1 MKIIRRIAPTVAL
14 LFAAS
19 VFVSTTVAASTPS
32 TAKSAL
38 NKMGDQ
44 NNICVVLGLPDS
56 ARPDFVTD
64 LAKQSQWRIYFQ
76 SPSLKD
82 VTAVRESAEKAGLLG
97 KRIFAHQGG
106 YKSVHLADNL
116 AGAVWVSA
124 VSKTAKKELSEV
136 ARVLHPEGVA
146 YLDGVRMFAKAY
158 PKGIQAWDHPYHG
171 PDNNPQSYD
180 ELARAPYLTQF
191 IAEPK
196 FSPMPEQTVSAAGV
210 VFKAYGHIAHK
221 ENQND
226 ILNTLMGINA
236 YNGTIL
242 WRRPNDGYMIHRNTM
257 VATPGTLLLG
267 NHESLQF
274 IDAQT
279 GKTKHKIVIP
289 EGMAD
294 GPVWKWMALHNGILY
309 ALIGG
314 KETPI
319 VTQRSDNPA
328 LGHWPWGMWDGH
340 DYKDEKKNFGFGRT
354 FVAIDIE
361 SRKIIKH
368 HKEKEF
374 IDSRGVCMKD
384 GRIYYY
390 SPQKF
395 LACLDLQS
403 EQVRWRNTDGDLLA
417 AIGKNERAQLYKTGY
432 STSIFLKT
440 TKDHLVFA
448 GPQRPNLVV
457 ARTEDGKLLWHK
469 KDGNLQ
475 VVLRKDAFFTASRDG
490 IGAKMSYDT
499 GEVLAKMPNRRACT
513 RATGSID
520 SIFYRT
526 SGGTVRYDTVSN
538 TSQHIAPMRPPCQDG
553 VVISNGL
560 LYWGPWMCGCQL
572 SLYGH
577 IALSPAGDT
586 LKNPSS
592 GPQLEL
598 AAEPGRQVASLE
610 ARRGDWPS
618 YRGDNAR
625 SQTSTVTLPR
635 QVSRA
640 WTFKPE
646 SSVMPTAPVTAG
658 GMIFYADRSG
668 AIRALDGGGQLKWK
682 AFTGGPIYYPP
693 AIDKGRLFVGSGDGR
708 VHAFEAATG
717 KPLWR
722 YRVAQGDR
730 LIPVFGKLI
739 STWPVAGGIV
749 VEKDTVYAAAGIAHY
764 DGTHVVALDAATG
777 KPSWENDKSG
787 VLSKQVNSGVS
798 LQGELMLKDGELQFP
813 GGGVYLTARYDIDGG
828 QCLNEPHNGLNSK
841 YRTAFYPY
849 YPEYAEYTS
858 INHTFPNGD
867 TLNYVASYEGS
878 RHTPLTLKAPFTKE
892 DLEKL
897 KKTPAKREGKSDRRT
912 VPAKRK
918 DRWQKEDLRFNG
930 FVRTPKLLLAAG
942 QSGPQSERDK
952 NCFLTVIQ
960 LGDGAEVW
968 KKKLSGAAVKDGV
981 AVDHKGRIFV
991 TLRNGEIQCFA
1002 PAMTAELKR

>member
-1 MKIIRRIAPTVAL
+1 MKLSLPIALTAAVL
-14 LFAAS
+14 LSAS
-19 VFVSTTVAASTPS
+19 VFVSTAASANATAS
-32 TAKSAL
+32 AKSVLAE
-38 NKMGDQ
+38 MGDQ
-44 NNICVVLGLPDS
+44 NNICVVLGLPD
-56 ARPDFVTD
+56 AQQPDFVTE
-64 LAKQSQWRIYFQ
+64 LVKQSQWRVYFQ
-76 SPSLKD
+76 SPDLTA
-82 VTAVRESAEKAGLLG
+82 VNAVRESAEKAGLLG
-97 KRIFAHQGG
+97 ERIFAHQGG
-106 YKSVHLADNL
+106 YERVHLADNL
-116 AGAVWVSA
+116 AGAVWISKSA
-124 VSKTAKKELSEV
+124 EVLKQEMGEV
-136 ARVLHPEGVA
+136 ARALHPEGVA
-146 YLDGVRMFAKAY
+146 YLEGVKLFAKAY
-158 PKGIQAWDHPYHG
+158 PKGIEAWDHPYHG

-196 FSPMPEQTVSAAGV
+196 FSPMPEQTVSAGGV

-221 ENQND
+221 ANQND

-242 WRRPNDGYMIHRNTM
+242 WRRPNEGYMIHRNTM

-274 IDAQT
+274 VDAQT
-279 GKTKHKIVIP
+279 GKTKHTIVIP

-314 KETPI
+314 RETPI
-319 VTQRSDNPA
+319 KTQRSDNPA

-361 SRKIIKH
+361 SRRIIKH

-390 SPQKF
+390 SPRKF

-403 EQVRWRNTDGDLLA
+403 EEVRWRNTDGDLLE
-417 AIGKNERAQLYKTGY
+417 AIGKDERAQLYKTGY
-432 STSIFLKT
+432 STSTFLKT
-440 TKDHLVFA
+440 TTDHLIFA

-475 VVLRKDAFFTASRDG
+475 VVLRKDAFFTASREG
-490 IGAKMSYDT
+490 IGAKMSYDK
-499 GEVLAKMPNRRACT
+499 GEVLAKLPNRRACT

-526 SGGTVRYDTVSN
+526 PGGTVRYDTVSN
-538 TSQHIAPMRPPCQDG
+538 TAQHIAPMRPPCQDG
-553 VVISNGL
+553 VIISNGL

-577 IALSPAGDT
+577 IALSPAGET
-586 LKNPSS
+586 LEKADASTR
-592 GPQLEL
+592 LEL
-598 AAEPGRQVASLE
+598 SANSNAKVVQLDIRP
-610 ARRGDWPS
+610 GDWPS
-618 YRGDNAR
+618 YRGDNER
-625 SQTSTVTLPR
+625 SQASTVALPR

-640 WTFKPE
+640 WTYQPE
-646 SSVMPTAPVTAG
+646 TSVMPTAPVTAG
-658 GMIFYADRSG
+658 GLIFYADRSG
-668 AIRALDGGGQLKWK
+668 AIRALNGSGQLRWK

-722 YRVAQGDR
+722 FRVAPGDR

-739 STWPVAGGIV
+739 STWPVSGGIV

-787 VLSKQVNSGVS
+787 VLSEKVNSGIS

-813 GGGVYLTARYDIDGG
+813 GGGVYLTARYDLDGG
-828 QCLNEPHNGLNSK
+828 QCLNEPHDGLNSQ

-849 YPEYAEYTS
+849 YPEYAEYSS
-858 INHTFPNGD
+858 INHTFANGD
-867 TLNYVASYEGS
+867 TINYVASYEGS
-878 RHTPLTLKAPFTKE
+878 RHTPLTLQAPFTKE

-897 KKTPAKREGKSDRRT
+897 KKIPAKREGNSDRRT
-912 VPAKRK
+912 VPARREN
-918 DRWQKEDLRFNG
+918 RWQKPELRFNG
-930 FVRTPKLLLAAG
+930 FVRAPGLLLAAG
-942 QSGPQSERDK
+942 QSGPLSERDK
-952 NCFLTVIQ
+952 NSFLTLIR
-960 LGDGAEVW
+960 LADGAEVW
-968 KKKLSGAAVKDGV
+968 KKELPGAAVKDGV

-1002 PAMTAELKR
+1002 PVMTAKLER